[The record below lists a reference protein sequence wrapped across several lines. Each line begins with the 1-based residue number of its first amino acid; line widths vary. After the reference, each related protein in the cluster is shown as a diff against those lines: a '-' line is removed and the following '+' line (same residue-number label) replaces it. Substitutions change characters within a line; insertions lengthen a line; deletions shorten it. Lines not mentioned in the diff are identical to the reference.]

1 MLRKINFALKIVLF
15 STLFAS
21 LEQASIEA
29 QQVNSRTQLRSRPI
43 LSNLESRSF
52 AEDPEAFFPDSQ
64 QDTLNY
70 PDGTVGR
77 RTQTQSNFKFI
88 GQEFKVIMG
97 ETTNADPE
105 FDTFARNEAQ
115 TDKVRVLFQ
124 IDEWK
129 N

>member
-1 MLRKINFALKIVLF
+1 MSRKINLILKTVLF
-15 STLFAS
+15 STLFVF
-21 LEQASIEA
+21 LEQGAIEA
-29 QQVNSRTQLRSRPI
+29 QQNNSKPQRRSMPI
-43 LSNLESRSF
+43 LSNLESRSWL
-52 AEDPEAFFPDSQ
+52 ENPEAFFPEAE

-77 RTQTQSNFKFI
+77 RTQTQSDFKFI
-88 GQEFKVIMG
+88 GQEFQVIMG
-97 ETTNADPE
+97 ETTNSDPE

-115 TDKVRVLFQ
+115 TDKVRVLIQ